1 MTSLV
6 KLVLDYANY
15 VFAIIFNFEMIIK
28 LCALGNQYFI
38 SSWNKFD
45 MFIVITADFGIL
57 LDMLELNKSFQSV
70 ATILR
75 AFRIVR
81 IVRLL
86 QKFRSIK
93 IIIDSTLN
101 ILPSITNV
109 LSLLALI
116 LYVYACFGIYL
127 FAGVKRRAEL
137 DSQNNFSSF
146 GRAMLGLVRYSTGED
161 F

>member
-1 MTSLV
+1 
-6 KLVLDYANY
+6 
-15 VFAIIFNFEMIIK
+15 
-28 LCALGNQYFI
+28 
-38 SSWNKFD
+38 
-45 MFIVITADFGIL
+45 MFIVMTADIGII
-57 LDMLELNKSFQSV
+57 LDVLNLQKNFQTV

-81 IVRLL
+81 VVKLL
-86 QKFRSIK
+86 NKFRSIK
-93 IIIDSTLN
+93 VIIDSTLL

-127 FAGVKRRAEL
+127 FAGTKRRAEL
-137 DSQNNFSSF
+137 NEVNNFSSF
-146 GRAMLGLVRYSTGED
+146 GRAMLGLVRFSTGED

>member
-1 MTSLV
+1 M
-6 KLVLDYANY
+6 
-15 VFAIIFNFEMIIK
+15 
-28 LCALGNQYFI
+28 
-38 SSWNKFD
+38 
-45 MFIVITADFGIL
+45 
-57 LDMLELNKSFQSV
+57 

-137 DSQNNFSSF
+137 NGQYKFSSF

-161 F
+161 FQEFMYEFSATTNCVED